1 MRTIAVVNQKGGCGK
16 TITAINLSGFLAL
29 ERRRVLL
36 VDLDPQGPATLGL
49 SPTTT
54 PPPGRT
60 MYDVLLSRDGGA
72 PTSLRDVTRTVLD
85 RLDVAPADILLSAAP
100 EKLSLVPGREYILAE
115 ALDEVRGRY

>member
-16 TITAINLSGFLAL
+16 TMTAINLSGFLAL

-36 VDLDPQGPATLGL
+36 VDLDPQGHSTLGL
-49 SPTTT
+49 SPTAA
-54 PPPGRT
+54 PPART
-60 MYDVLLSRDGGA
+60 MYDVLVSQGGGT

-100 EKLSLVPGREYILAE
+100 EKLS
-115 ALDEVRGRY
+115 